1 MTRKE
6 MAIKL
11 AEIVKERNNLTISVN
26 ALANRYLNG
35 AGYMKAYSK
44 ADFEKALSSFER

>member
-6 MAIKL
+6 RAIKL
-11 AEIVKERNNLTISVN
+11 AKIVKERNNLTISIN
-26 ALANRYLNG
+26 ALASRYMNG

-44 ADFEKALSSFER
+44 ADFEKALKAFEE